1 MNEFEKAMA
10 VVMPDGSD
18 WLVTVV
24 PRSGPVRNRRI
35 SPGTIT
41 EDQAVEIALSVE
53 RLRRDQLRDLSVRR
67 VGDRRLEV
75 PTAGDPLSDLI
86 RRIME

>member
-24 PRSGPVRNRRI
+24 PHSGPVRNRRI

-41 EDQAVEIALSVE
+41 EEQ
-53 RLRRDQLRDLSVRR
+53 
-67 VGDRRLEV
+67 
-75 PTAGDPLSDLI
+75 
-86 RRIME
+86 